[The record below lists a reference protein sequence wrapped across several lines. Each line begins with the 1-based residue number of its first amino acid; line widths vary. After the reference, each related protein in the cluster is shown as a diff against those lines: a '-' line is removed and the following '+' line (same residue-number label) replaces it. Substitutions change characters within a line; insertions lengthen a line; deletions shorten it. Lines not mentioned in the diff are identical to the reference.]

1 MNLGT
6 ETVLS
11 QNAARQYKITGADR
25 SRSAEKLSS
34 GYRINRAADDA
45 AGLSIS
51 EKMRKQIRGLDKA
64 SQNIND
70 GISYVQVADGA
81 LAEVQSMMHR
91 LSELSV
97 QAANDTNTAADR
109 LAIDNEVQD
118 LKTEINRVFETTE
131 FNTKKIWDTNGNDKV
146 QIGVDKVPA
155 VTSPYRNTN
164 QQYSISEANKWLHP
178 SNYSYSIAADE
189 NGVTVS

>member
-11 QNAARQYKITGADR
+11 QNAARQYKITGTDR
-25 SRSAEKLSS
+25 TSSAEKLSS

-64 SQNIND
+64 SQNIDD
-70 GISYVQVADGA
+70 GLSYVQVADGA

-91 LSELSV
+91 LNELSI
-97 QAANDTNTAADR
+97 QAANDTNTAAG
-109 LAIDNEVQD
+109 LPSI
-118 LKTEINRVFETTE
+118 
-131 FNTKKIWDTNGNDKV
+131 TK
-146 QIGVDKVPA
+146 
-155 VTSPYRNTN
+155 YR
-164 QQYSISEANKWLHP
+164 I
-178 SNYSYSIAADE
+178 
-189 NGVTVS
+189 